1 MKSISTWVFRLVPGD
16 DLLQG
21 IVRVCNENNIASAAI
36 ISAVGSLSQITIRTA
51 DGITV
56 ERYIDLMEI
65 TSLSGTLSQDGVHF
79 HISCFNKE
87 MKAIGGHVKEGCII
101 HTTAEIVLLNL
112 DTEWKLI
119 REPDSTTGYDELVC
133 KPIIHL

>member
-1 MKSISTWVFRLVPGD
+1 MKHLSTLVFRLVPGQ

-21 IVRVCNENNIASAAI
+21 IVSACKDNGISSAAI
-36 ISAVGSLSQITIRTA
+36 ISAVGSLSQITLRTA

-56 ERYIDLMEI
+56 ERYIDFMEI
-65 TSLSGTLSQDGVHF
+65 TSLSGTLSKDGVHF

-101 HTTAEIVLLNL
+101 HTTAEIVIIDLDNEWNL
-112 DTEWKLI
+112 T
-119 REPDSTTGYDELVC
+119 REQDNTTGYDELVC
-133 KPIIHL
+133 NPLVHS